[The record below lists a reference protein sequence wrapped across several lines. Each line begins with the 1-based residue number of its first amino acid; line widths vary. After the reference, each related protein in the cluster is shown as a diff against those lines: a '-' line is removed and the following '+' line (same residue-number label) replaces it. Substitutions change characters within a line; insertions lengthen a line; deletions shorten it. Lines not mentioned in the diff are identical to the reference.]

1 MHLVSLVCFT
11 LLISPTLSVTVQKIK
26 ILESKL
32 CTDDCA
38 VVIHCSFDC
47 FHVCLCMN

>member
-1 MHLVSLVCFT
+1 MHLVYLLCFT

-26 ILESKL
+26 ILENP
-32 CTDDCA
+32 DDCY
-38 VVIHCSFDC
+38 VVIQCSFDC